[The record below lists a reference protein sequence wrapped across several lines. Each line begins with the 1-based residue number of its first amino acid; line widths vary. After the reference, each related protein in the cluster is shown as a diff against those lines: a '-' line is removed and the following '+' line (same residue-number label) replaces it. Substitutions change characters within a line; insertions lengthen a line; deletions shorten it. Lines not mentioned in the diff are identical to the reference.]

1 LDFETTGLDYA
12 KDAIVSFG
20 VLPVRRG
27 RVIVAEG
34 VHQLVEPHVPASPV
48 SMKIHQILPQDLAA
62 APKLREAREVLHA
75 ALERRYLLTWFAEVE
90 VAFLSRIFGVPPRF
104 WLRRAVDVRQ
114 MVLVL
119 EELSPDVRVSLSA
132 AAGRYAVPVAS
143 PHDALD
149 DALVTAQLFLVL
161 ADRLAERGR
170 RRVRD
175 LLALTRA

>member
-1 LDFETTGLDYA
+1 
-12 KDAIVSFG
+12 
-20 VLPVRRG
+20 
-27 RVIVAEG
+27 
-34 VHQLVEPHVPASPV
+34 
-48 SMKIHQILPQDLAA
+48 
-62 APKLREAREVLHA
+62 
-75 ALERRYLLTWFAEVE
+75 
-90 VAFLSRIFGVPPRF
+90 
-104 WLRRAVDVRQ
+104 
-114 MVLVL
+114 LVL